1 VKGSIDLLPNDLF
14 RERDPGESL
23 GPKLNRVWKPVVA
36 AVHGLCAGGAFCFVN
51 DSEIMRMILMGNGE
65 RIGPE
70 TTLRISL
77 VSEVV
82 KRKSSGIAP
91 MSSCRDDRP
100 PSHDCDPRRRS
111 SHAGG
116 TRPPVFR
123 GRPLRLQIRSGR
135 QSDLHARTGPGLRRN
150 RSRCGDGH
158 PAAPIEADPVS
169 TCRPASEVTTQSI
182 SAHVCPAPAV

>member
-1 VKGSIDLLPNDLF
+1 MKGSIDLLPNDLF

-65 RIGPE
+65 RIGAE

-100 PSHDCDPRRRS
+100 PSPDCDPRRRS

-135 QSDLHARTGPGLRRN
+135 QSDLHARPRQG
-150 RSRCGDGH
+150 
-158 PAAPIEADPVS
+158 
-169 TCRPASEVTTQSI
+169 
-182 SAHVCPAPAV
+182 